1 MGLAEVMDY
10 LDVIHGGDRMM
21 DIIRTAQEHGLYLQ
35 GHAPFVEGRMLSAY
49 LCGGPNTCHE
59 SRTAEEALEKM
70 RSGMRVD
77 ARDSSITKNVE
88 AIWSGVKDFRFFD
101 NFCLCTDDRE
111 ADDILHNGHINDV
124 VRAAIRYGMEP
135 VAAIKSATLN
145 SAREA
150 GLQNLGA
157 VAPGYAADMLLV
169 DDLRELRPSMCS
181 TQVSWWHWRAGCW
194 RKLRTNPILWNQPTQ
209 ST

>member
-21 DIIRTAQEHGLYLQ
+21 DIIRTAEEHGLYLQ

-124 VRAAIRYGMEP
+124 VRAAIRYCMEP

-145 SAREA
+145 SAGEA

-157 VAPGYAADMLLV
+157 IAPDT
-169 DDLRELRPSMCS
+169 RRICF
-181 TQVSWWHWRAGCW
+181 W
-194 RKLRTNPILWNQPTQ
+194 
-209 ST
+209 

>member
-1 MGLAEVMDY
+1 MDY

-35 GHAPFVEGRMLSAY
+35 GHAPLSEGRMLSAY

-88 AIWSGVKDFRFFD
+88 AIWSGVKDFRS
-101 NFCLCTDDRE
+101 LTTS
-111 ADDILHNGHINDV
+111 V
-124 VRAAIRYGMEP
+124 
-135 VAAIKSATLN
+135 SAPMT
-145 SAREA
+145 E
-150 GLQNLGA
+150 
-157 VAPGYAADMLLV
+157 
-169 DDLRELRPSMCS
+169 RPMISFTTATSMMWS
-181 TQVSWWHWRAGCW
+181 G
-194 RKLRTNPILWNQPTQ
+194 QP
-209 ST
+209 